1 MSPNVDY
8 SPLYLLLVFPAL
20 LILIITVGSLGSRR
34 ARIERIEG
42 LREKVKALPLDE
54 KTLEKR
60 LEIFDDICRE
70 VNNYDEKIRLLE
82 KLASGKKISPK
93 RIRKGRKKYPSFSYG
108 EDLGCFRDY
117 NKTPLSGIG
126 SRIILGHY

>member
-1 MSPNVDY
+1 MSPNIDY

-70 VNNYDEKIRLLE
+70 VTHYDEKIRLLE
-82 KLASGKKISPK
+82 KLASGKKISIKKARRREENDSFGDFGWRK
-93 RIRKGRKKYPSFSYG
+93 RRRKNSIS
-108 EDLGCFRDY
+108 EMI
-117 NKTPLSGIG
+117 N

>member
-1 MSPNVDY
+1 MSPNIDY

-42 LREKVKALPLDE
+42 LREKVKALPLNE

-82 KLASGKKISPK
+82 KLASGKKISIKKTRK
-93 RIRKGRKKYPSFSYG
+93 REEKDSFGDFSWRKARRKNSIS
-108 EDLGCFRDY
+108 EMI
-117 NKTPLSGIG
+117 N

>member
-1 MSPNVDY
+1 MSPNIDY

-42 LREKVKALPLDE
+42 LREKVKALPLNE

-82 KLASGKKISPK
+82 KLASGKKVSIK
-93 RIRKGRKKYPSFSYG
+93 RVRKGRKKYPSFSYR